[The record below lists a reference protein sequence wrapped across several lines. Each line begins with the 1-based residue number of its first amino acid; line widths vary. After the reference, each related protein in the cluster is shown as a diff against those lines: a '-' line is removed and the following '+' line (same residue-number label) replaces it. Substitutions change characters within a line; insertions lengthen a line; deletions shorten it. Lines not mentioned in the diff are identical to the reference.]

1 MWSNRIKA
9 DSDSLAAKNVLLR
22 RDSKITRP
30 ADYPTVSLYHK
41 SSRMTIKK
49 HHNAKLYGRFY
60 KLFSVFALYFTIFV
74 YFYPLLVLFCFN

>member
-22 RDSKITRP
+22 RGSKITRP
-30 ADYPTVSLYHK
+30 ANFPTVSLCHK

-49 HHNAKLYGRFY
+49 RHNAKLYGRS
-60 KLFSVFALYFTIFV
+60 LLPFSVFALYFTIFV
-74 YFYPLLVLFCFN
+74 YFYPLLVFFCFN